1 MEEVM
6 HAQRVLLLFDLELL
20 GESLEHLLS
29 NIADI
34 EIIASLPISETDLES
49 IKKHLPDLVIIAE
62 GDSPTEDTNLLAA
75 DILGTCPDLPVL
87 RIKLSQNIF
96 HIYTSQVYAAN
107 NSQLIEAIR
116 RICLPTNKIV

>member
-6 HAQRVLLLFDLELL
+6 RAQRVLLLFDLELL

-116 RICLPTNKIV
+116 RICLPTNKLV

>member
-6 HAQRVLLLFDLELL
+6 RAQRVLLLFDLELL

-34 EIIASLPISETDLES
+34 DIIASLPISEADLES
-49 IKKHLPDLVIIAE
+49 IKGNSPDLVIIAE
-62 GDSPTEDTNLLAA
+62 GDSLTEDTNLLAA
-75 DILGTCPDLPVL
+75 DILGTFPDLPVL

-96 HIYTSQVYAAN
+96 HLYTSQVYAAN

-116 RICLPTNKIV
+116 RICLPTNKLV

>member
-6 HAQRVLLLFDLELL
+6 HAQQVLLLYDLELL

-29 NIADI
+29 NIADMK
-34 EIIASLPISETDLES
+34 IIASLLISGTDLES
-49 IKKHLPDLVIIAE
+49 IKQHSPDLVIIAE
-62 GDSPTEDTNLLAA
+62 GDSVTEDINRLAA
-75 DILGTCPDLPVL
+75 DILGTCPDLPVI

-96 HIYTSQVYAAN
+96 HIYTSQVFAAN

-116 RICLPTNKIV
+116 SICLLTNKIV